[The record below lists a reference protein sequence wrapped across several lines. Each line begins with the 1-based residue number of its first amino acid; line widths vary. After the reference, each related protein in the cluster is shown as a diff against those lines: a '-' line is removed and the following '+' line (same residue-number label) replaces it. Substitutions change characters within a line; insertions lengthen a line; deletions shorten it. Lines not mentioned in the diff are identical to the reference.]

1 MLSAVSLELGRHDWN
16 SLAACG
22 GTAADLPADLA
33 RFLAATTEEV
43 ARYYYSAS
51 FDNVVVVQGNLYEAA
66 VPLVSVL
73 CAALTEDLPDAAR
86 REVIR
91 LIAEIV
97 NADVHYSEVAAGR
110 AGLAERAQELARAS
124 LWLFY
129 RELLHGSADDA
140 AYVLDAIETDRN
152 RLELFMAKAK
162 HRLKNFP

>member
-1 MLSAVSLELGRHDWN
+1 MLWHGAFLLVGVFSGD
-16 SLAACG
+16 
-22 GTAADLPADLA
+22 ADDGHG
-33 RFLAATTEEV
+33 
-43 ARYYYSAS
+43 
-51 FDNVVVVQGNLYEAA
+51 VQGNLFEAA

-97 NADVHYSEVAAGR
+97 NADVHLSEVAAGR
-110 AGLAERAQELARAS
+110 ADLAERAQELARAG

-140 AYVLDAIETDRN
+140 AYILDAVETDRE
-152 RLELFMAKAK
+152 RLELFMAQAK
-162 HRLKNFP
+162 HRLKNYP